1 MLRSKL
7 SPRTG
12 WLRMVLIVR
21 SLLKNPLTLA
31 TAAGLA
37 LASVGCGHAEDEAVA
52 EMERLQ
58 KSAIASLKKGKPQ
71 DARRDLLEAVRVG
84 NEAGLE
90 DEAVMA
96 QPHLALGSVYVTL
109 KSPTRAAAHLN
120 AAIERD
126 PEITLKGTLATPAAK
141 KALSS
146 VRAGEKL
153 GPSKKSATAAKPAA
167 TPAAAPVAEAASA
180 KPDAPAT
187 VAAEPAVAAPV
198 AAAPVAAP
206 VATAAPAAPRIA
218 AVAAAPRDPLSCRIP
233 DEAPPENEVFFRC
246 SVRPDVK
253 ITRLLLH
260 YRPAGQELFKEVTM
274 ARNKRGGYTGAIPA
288 EATNVRSLQ
297 YFIEGRGPTKLENGN
312 ADSPNLILVREGAA
326 PATRTDPFP
335 GRGLRGDD
343 DGDDD
348 DRQGS
353 ENEDPLAEIA
363 KERELERDREGTHR
377 RAEKTFFVGFGLG
390 SGFGWQTGGALEFRT
405 EKEVGAGPLSGGL
418 VALRPEVGY
427 QLTDDLAVSIQ
438 ARLQFIPAQGS
449 GDGTPGSPIESAHSI
464 LLRATQSWGSKNLRP
479 MVSAVVGGGQGFR
492 LRVPR
497 NPGENLARSDTV
509 RGGPFLA
516 GAGAGFTYHAN
527 QHVAWTLEGR
537 ALLGLPSIAALG
549 EVSAGVEVGF

>member
-12 WLRMVLIVR
+12 WLRMVLVVR
-21 SLLKNPLTLA
+21 SLLQNPLVLSLA
-31 TAAGLA
+31 MAMA
-37 LASVGCGHAEDEAVA
+37 LPSLGCGHAEDEAIA

-58 KSAIASLKKGKPQ
+58 KNAIASLKKGKPQ

-90 DEAVMA
+90 DEPVMA
-96 QPHLALGSVYVTL
+96 NAHLALGSVYVTL
-109 KSPTRAAAHLN
+109 KQPKRAAAHLN

-126 PEITLKGTLATPAAK
+126 PEIALKGTLATPAAK
-141 KALSS
+141 KALAS

-153 GPSKKSATAAKPAA
+153 APATKPAPAA
-167 TPAAAPVAEAASA
+167 TPAVADAPAKADPPAAPAPAPAAPEPAPVA
-180 KPDAPAT
+180 APA
-187 VAAEPAVAAPV
+187 APAPV
-198 AAAPVAAP
+198 AAAPAAP
-206 VATAAPAAPRIA
+206 KVAVVAGPPRE
-218 AVAAAPRDPLSCRIP
+218 PLSCRIP
-233 DEAPPENEVFFRC
+233 DEAPPESEVFLRC

-288 EATNVRSLQ
+288 EATLGKSLQ
-297 YFIEGRGPTKLENGN
+297 YFIEARGPTKIENGN

-335 GRGLRGDD
+335 GKGMRTEDD
-343 DGDDD
+343 DE
-348 DRQGS
+348 DRRSS

-377 RAEKTFFVGFGLG
+377 RLAGAVFVGFGLG
-390 SGFGWQTGGALEFRT
+390 SGYGYQTGGSLEFRK
-405 EKEVGAGPLSGGL
+405 EKSVAAGPLSGGL

-427 QLTDDLAVSIQ
+427 QLSDDLALSVQ

-464 LLRATQSWGSKNLRP
+464 LLRATQAFGSGNLRTTG
-479 MVSAVVGGGQGFR
+479 SVVLGAGQGFR

-497 NPGENLARSDTV
+497 DPDANLARSDTV
-509 RGGPFLA
+509 RGGPVLA
-516 GAGAGFTYHAN
+516 GAGFGLAYHAST
-527 QHVAWTLEGR
+527 HVAWTFEAR
-537 ALLGLPSIAALG
+537 ALVGLPKIAALA
-549 EVSAGVEVGF
+549 ELAAGVEVGF